1 MGNTRIVIDHHKCR
15 LSGECVKVCPQK
27 AIFIKDGRAVIDYK
41 KCDVDGMC
49 LPACPEGAIELIEL
63 D

>member
-1 MGNTRIVIDHHKCR
+1 MIKIIIALDKCK
-15 LSGECVKVCPQK
+15 LSGECVKVCPQN
-27 AIFIKDGRAVIDYK
+27 AISIKDGRAIIDYE

-49 LPACPEGAIELIEL
+49 LPACPEDAIELIEL